1 MEITGDP
8 NMVELTLPALPRH
21 ATVVRLVAASLAA
34 DAGFDVDEIDDVRL
48 GINEAIAVLTDEPM
62 VGPDDCIHIEFS
74 SLPSRIEVRAS
85 RPNGVAAPLP
95 DDLAIRILSVVVDE
109 HSFVDGVFRL
119 VKLSTSGQLDDD
131 T

>member
-48 GINEAIAVLTDEPM
+48 GINEAIAVLTDQPM
-62 VGPDDCIHIEFS
+62 AGPDDCIHIEFS
-74 SLPSRIEVRAS
+74 SYPSRIEVRAS
-85 RPNGVAAPLP
+85 RPNGGPAPAP

-119 VKLSTSGQLDDD
+119 VKLSTSGQLDAHI
-131 T
+131 